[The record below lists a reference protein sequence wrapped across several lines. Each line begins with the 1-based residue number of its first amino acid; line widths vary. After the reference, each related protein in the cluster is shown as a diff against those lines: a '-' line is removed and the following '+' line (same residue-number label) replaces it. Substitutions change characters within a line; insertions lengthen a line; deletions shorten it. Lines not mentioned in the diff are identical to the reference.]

1 MLQHQKI
8 ELFHP
13 AAIYPAR
20 GCTPFQVGNLTEV
33 LVLTCYFSKSL
44 PYLDTCN
51 HQGMPAVVR
60 RTVNSKLLGSSARF
74 SHMLPVV
81 DSSVCSAVHNNT
93 CLINELICCRLDTSA
108 LREKKL
114 VNQTTESGSFCKTRW
129 LATAIYL
136 IEIPKISPWIP
147 SPLSSVHRVA

>member
-20 GCTPFQVGNLTEV
+20 GRTPFQVGNLTEV

-51 HQGMPAVVR
+51 HQGMPAVVL

-108 LREKKL
+108 LREKSL
-114 VNQTTESGSFCKTRW
+114 SIRRRSRGLFANS
-129 LATAIYL
+129 LASNRDL
-136 IEIPKISPWIP
+136 P
-147 SPLSSVHRVA
+147 HRNT